1 MKKSKFSDEQ
11 MVQILREADRTDDVA
26 GTAKKHGISD
36 QTVYIWRKRFGAMT
50 PDDTRRLRMLESE
63 NGKLKKLLADRL
75 VEIDVLKEINE
86 KKGERARTSRA
97 RRVRQT
103 ARSVETT
110 CVRAALL
117 TATSFRRD
125 LAGEPICSGPTRF
138 GENGG

>member
-75 VEIDVLKEINE
+75 LEIDVLKEINV
-86 KKGERARTSRA
+86 KKW
-97 RRVRQT
+97 
-103 ARSVETT
+103 
-110 CVRAALL
+110 
-117 TATSFRRD
+117 
-125 LAGEPICSGPTRF
+125 
-138 GENGG
+138 